1 MDAYTSAPVP
11 VAVVIVISGS
21 AEYPAPLLDR
31 KIFLISPAV
40 DKESSK
46 TNRWPNV
53 VENAALSREPHRIA
67 FYLEELASNFHAVW
81 NIGNSNQKLRFINP
95 EDIELTQARAA
106 LGRAVAI
113 VLASGLRVI
122 GGEAVEEM
130 R

>member
-1 MDAYTSAPVP
+1 M
-11 VAVVIVISGS
+11 IKELSG
-21 AEYPAPLLDR
+21 
-31 KIFLISPAV
+31 
-40 DKESSK
+40 
-46 TNRWPNV
+46 WPNV

-81 NIGNSNQKLRFINP
+81 NIGNSNQKLRFIIP

-122 GGEAVEEM
+122 GVEAVEEM